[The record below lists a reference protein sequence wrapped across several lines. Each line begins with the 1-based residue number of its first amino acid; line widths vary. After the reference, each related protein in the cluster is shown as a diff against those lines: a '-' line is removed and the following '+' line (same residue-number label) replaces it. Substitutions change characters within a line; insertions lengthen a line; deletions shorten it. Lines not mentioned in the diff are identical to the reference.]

1 MSYKIRV
8 SYGDKILKKNTKYK
22 FGFVM
27 QLKSFSTIPQKAI
40 TVANVYILICAN
52 QLYCVKKRLA
62 QF

>member
-1 MSYKIRV
+1 
-8 SYGDKILKKNTKYK
+8 
-22 FGFVM
+22 M
-27 QLKSFSTIPQKAI
+27 QLKSFSTIQQKAI